1 MIVFSFFYIVLLFE
15 MGILLIFNDSELL
28 FLVFRGLDNV
38 LRLRGL
44 VFLYKKKFDIDFMI
58 EFCYINTCCILK

>member
-15 MGILLIFNDSELL
+15 MGILLIFNDLELL

-38 LRLRGL
+38 LRL
-44 VFLYKKKFDIDFMI
+44 
-58 EFCYINTCCILK
+58 

>member
-38 LRLRGL
+38 SRLRGL
-44 VFLYKKKFDIDFMI
+44 VSYKKKFDIDFMI